1 MTRIFPQP
9 FHTLLLTA
17 VWLLLN
23 NSMSLG
29 HILLGLI
36 LGIVIPIVC
45 QPLRIPQPKIAK
57 PFKLIPYVLVVLKD
71 VIIANIEVAILVLG
85 PVKRI
90 QPGFI
95 AYPLALKDD
104 LPITLLASTITMTP
118 GTCSCELTEDKQF
131 LYIHVLDMPADEQSL
146 IDYIKVH
153 YEGRVKEIF
162 GC

>member
-1 MTRIFPQP
+1 M
-9 FHTLLLTA
+9 
-17 VWLLLN
+17 
-23 NSMSLG
+23 
-29 HILLGLI
+29 
-36 LGIVIPIVC
+36 
-45 QPLRIPQPKIAK
+45 
-57 PFKLIPYVLVVLKD
+57 VVLKD

-95 AYPLALKDD
+95 AYPLTLKDD

>member
-95 AYPLALKDD
+95 AYPLTPKDD
-104 LPITLLASTITMTP
+104 LEGVDLPGDYCSHVIIAKLPFAAPDDPIDAAHAELLESA
-118 GTCSCELTEDKQF
+118 
-131 LYIHVLDMPADEQSL
+131 
-146 IDYIKVH
+146 
-153 YEGRVKEIF
+153 GRNPF
-162 GC
+162 M

>member
-9 FHTLLLTA
+9 FHTILLTV

-23 NSMSLG
+23 NSMSPG
-29 HILLGLI
+29 HILLGVA
-36 LGIVIPIVC
+36 LGIVIPILC
-45 QPLRIPQPKIAK
+45 QPLRIPQPKVVK
-57 PFKLIPYVLVVLKD
+57 PLKLIPYVFIVIKD
-71 VIIANIEVAILVLG
+71 IIVANIEVAILVLG
-85 PVKRI
+85 PMKRI

-95 AYPLALKDD
+95 AYPLDLKED

-118 GTCSCELTEDKQF
+118 GTCSCELTQDKQF
-131 LYIHVLDMPADEQSL
+131 LYIHVLHMPANEQQL

-153 YEGRVKEIF
+153 YEGRVRKIF